1 VSKSGSPD
9 DLSAEELRRLL
20 VEKRRASRQDRLER
34 YRRTGRVVLVSPD
47 IDGSSLEDMRSGEF
61 DEAEDEHTAP
71 DGPSRRKRILDGLLL
86 FVELLAVVGLILLLF
101 NGITM
106 MRDLNTEV
114 ATALEQPTLTP
125 TPLIASVVLPS
136 GHTPP
141 TSPEGARPNEAEIPQ
156 HLKPLV
162 QSLANIPIPTPGPE
176 QAIRIQVPA
185 INVDAPI
192 VQGDG
197 WEQLKKGVGQH
208 IGSSNPG
215 DAGNVV
221 LSAHN
226 DIFGEIFRDLDRLQP
241 GDEITIYTNQRAYT
255 YVVSDSMVVEPTQVD
270 IMDNTSQP
278 TLTLISCYPY
288 LVDDQRIAI
297 TSRLQTGNN

>member
-1 VSKSGSPD
+1 
-9 DLSAEELRRLL
+9 
-20 VEKRRASRQDRLER
+20 
-34 YRRTGRVVLVSPD
+34 
-47 IDGSSLEDMRSGEF
+47 MRSGEF
-61 DEAEDEHTAP
+61 DESMETAP
-71 DGPSRRKRILDGLLL
+71 STGQPSRRKRVLDGLLL
-86 FVELLAVVGLILLLF
+86 FVELIAVGGLILLLF
-101 NGITM
+101 NGINM
-106 MRDLNTEV
+106 MRELNTEV

-125 TPLIASVVLPS
+125 TPLIVAVVLPS

-162 QSLANIPIPTPGPE
+162 QSLANIPVPTPGPE
-176 QAIRIQVPA
+176 HAIRIQIPS
-185 INVDAPI
+185 ISVDAPI

-215 DAGNVV
+215 EKGNVV

-226 DIFGEIFRDLDRLQP
+226 DIFGEIFRDLDRLNP
-241 GDEITIYTNQRAYT
+241 GDEIIVYTNQRAHSYF
-255 YVVSDSMVVEPTQVD
+255 VSDSEVIEPTQVEV
-270 IMDNTSQP
+270 MESNPQP

-288 LVDDQRIAI
+288 LVDNQRIAV
-297 TSRLQTGNN
+297 TARLQSN